1 MSLNTSLHQ
10 ERAAAVRRLVDE
22 TRAIEKTGVTRASLD
37 KIGGL
42 LAALAARAELFPQ
55 AEFPMGAD
63 GGIYRLAEDP
73 DHRFALYASAGA
85 AGKKVPPHNH
95 TTWAII
101 AGVHGAERNVVYD
114 RLDNGAR
121 EDFVQL
127 REDAAREKI
136 LRRGDVIGYLPED
149 FHHIET
155 PAGSGDALHLHF
167 YGLSLE
173 HLPDRVSVDMA
184 TGKAKR
190 FMAKVRVLTPLLD
203 VAQVKATLKSG
214 EVFAFFD
221 VREEGEFSIQGHP
234 LFATPL
240 PLSRLEPRALA
251 LLPDPHTRIVLMDSG
266 ETEADPPWLGRA
278 NRAAARLSQLG
289 YTNVAVMKGG
299 LKAWREAGHEVFT
312 GVNVPSKAFGEVVE
326 HENDTPRIDAA
337 DLQKLVD
344 AKTDLVILDS
354 RPMPEFNNMSI
365 PGGIDCPGAELVY
378 RVKDF
383 APNPETLVVVNCAGR
398 TRSII
403 GAQSLINAGLPN
415 KVIAL
420 KNGTMGWHLA
430 GLTVAR
436 GETRSF
442 GPQGPEAAKF
452 AQAAAANIAKK
463 MNVKKID
470 KAGLDRLVTKGG
482 PLYRLDVRD
491 PAEYAKGHLKGF
503 RPAAGGQLVQATDQ
517 YAGARNATIVLHDN
531 DGVRATMTAH
541 WLLQMGWNDVHVLD
555 YTPPAGGLTTA
566 DEPRFPAGF
575 ALPKP
580 ATVAPADLQKSL
592 DQALVVDLDT
602 SLRYRDGHVPG
613 AWFAVRANLAR
624 ALPKALAEQKGST
637 RIVLVSPDGEIA
649 ALAAAEA
656 AEAAGGLPVV
666 VLAGGMQ
673 AWRDAKL
680 PVETGHTRMADPPT
694 DVWYRP
700 YDFKDNVEAA
710 MRQYLDWEVDL
721 VPQVVRDGDAT
732 FTVLK
737 TGAGSGA
744 GPGSGHSH

>member
-1 MSLNTSLHQ
+1 MNQHQ
-10 ERAAAVRRLVDE
+10 ERTAAIRHLIDEARR
-22 TRAIEKTGVTRASLD
+22 IEQNGVNHATLE

-42 LAALAARAELFPQ
+42 LAALASRAELFPQ
-55 AEFPMGAD
+55 DEFPLGAD
-63 GGIYRLAEDP
+63 GGIYRLSEDP
-73 DHRFALYASAGA
+73 DHRFALYASAGG

-101 AGVHGAERNVVYD
+101 AGVHGAERNVVYE
-114 RLDNGAR
+114 RLDNGAQAG
-121 EDFVQL
+121 VVKL
-127 REDAAREKI
+127 REAPAKEKT
-136 LRRGDVIGYLPED
+136 LRRGDVICYLPDD

-173 HLPDRVSVDMA
+173 HLPDRLSVDMA
-184 TGKAKR
+184 TAAAKR
-190 FMAKVRVLTPLLD
+190 FMAKAKILTPLLS
-203 VAQVKATLKSG
+203 VEQVKALLKSD

-221 VREEGEFSIQGHP
+221 VREEGEFSTQGHP

-251 LLPDPHTRIVLMDSG
+251 LLPDPQTRIVLMDSG
-266 ETEADPPWLGRA
+266 EEGHDPQWGGRA
-278 NRAAARLSQLG
+278 NRAAAKLSQLG
-289 YTNVAVMKGG
+289 YTDLAIMKGG
-299 LKAWREAGHEVFT
+299 LKAWREAGCEVFT

-354 RPMPEFNNMSI
+354 RPLPEFNNMSI

-378 RVKDF
+378 RVKDLV
-383 APNPETLVVVNCAGR
+383 PNPETLVVVNCAGR

-430 GLTVAR
+430 GLKVAR

-452 AQAAAANIAKK
+452 AQAAAANIAARMK
-463 MNVKKID
+463 VKKID
-470 KAGLDRLVTKGG
+470 KAGLAKLEAKGG

-491 PAEYAKGHLKGF
+491 PAEYAQGHLKGF
-503 RPAAGGQLVQATDQ
+503 RHAAGGQLVQATDQ
-517 YAGARNATIVLHDN
+517 YVGARHATIVLHDN

-541 WLLQMGWNDVHVLD
+541 WLMQMDWNDVHVLD
-555 YTPPAGGLTTA
+555 HKPVSSELTTEA
-566 DEPRFPAGF
+566 EPRFPRGF
-575 ALPKP
+575 ALPTP
-580 ATVAPADLQKSL
+580 ATVAPAELSKSL
-592 DQALVVDLDT
+592 EHALVIDLDT

-613 AWFAVRANLAR
+613 AWFAVRAGLTKTIREMLAQ
-624 ALPKALAEQKGST
+624 QKGVT

-656 AEAAGGLPVV
+656 EAAGGGLPVAI
-666 VLAGGMQ
+666 LAGGMKG
-673 AWRDAKL
+673 WRDAKL
-680 PVETGHTRMADPPT
+680 AIETGHTRMADPPT

-700 YDFKDNVEAA
+700 YDFKENIEAA

-721 VPQVVRDGDAT
+721 VPQVARDGDAR
-732 FTVLK
+732 FSVLK
-737 TGAGSGA
+737 SGTG
-744 GPGSGHSH
+744 H

>member
-1 MSLNTSLHQ
+1 MSLYQ
-10 ERAAAVRRLVDE
+10 ERAAAVRQLVDQ
-22 TRAIEKTGVTRASLD
+22 TREIEKAGVSPATLE

-42 LAALAARAELFPQ
+42 LAALAGRAELFPQ
-55 AEFPMGAD
+55 EEFPLGAD

-73 DHRFALYASAGA
+73 DHRFALYASAGGP
-85 AGKKVPPHNH
+85 GKKVPPHNH

-114 RLDNGAR
+114 RLDNGSR
-121 EDFVQL
+121 GDFVQL
-127 REDAAREKI
+127 SEAPAREKT
-136 LRRGDVIGYLPED
+136 LRPGDVISYLPDD

-155 PAGSGDALHLHF
+155 PAGSGNALHLHF

-184 TGKAKR
+184 TGQARR
-190 FMAKVRVLTPLLD
+190 FMARAKILTPLLD
-203 VAQVKATLKSG
+203 VKQVKAMLKSG

-221 VREEGEFSIQGHP
+221 VREEGEFSTQGHP

-266 ETEADPPWLGRA
+266 DEAQDPQWAGRA

-289 YTNVAVMKGG
+289 YTDIAVVKGG
-299 LKAWREAGHEVFT
+299 LKAWREAGYEVFT

-337 DLQKLVD
+337 DLQKLLD

-378 RVKDF
+378 RVKDLV
-383 APNPETLVVVNCAGR
+383 ARPETLVVVNCAGR

-430 GLTVAR
+430 GLKVAR

-442 GPQGPEAAKF
+442 GPQGPEAARF
-452 AQAAAANIAKK
+452 AQAAAANIARK
-463 MNVKKID
+463 MNIKTVD
-470 KAGLDRLVTKGG
+470 TAGLARLEAKGG

-491 PAEYAKGHLKGF
+491 PAEYAQGHLKGF
-503 RPAAGGQLVQATDQ
+503 RHAAGGQLVQATDQ
-517 YAGARNATIVLHDN
+517 YVGARNATIVLHDN

-541 WLLQMGWNDVHVLD
+541 WLMQMGWNDVHVLRHK
-555 YTPPAGGLTTA
+555 PAAGELTTEA
-566 DEPRFPAGF
+566 EPRFPKGF
-575 ALPKP
+575 ALP
-580 ATVAPADLQKSL
+580 APPSVTPTELHQSL
-592 DQALVVDLDT
+592 DQTLVIDFDT

-613 AWFAVRANLAR
+613 AWFAVRAGLGRTLPEMLAKQ
-624 ALPKALAEQKGST
+624 KAT

-649 ALAAAEA
+649 ALAANE
-656 AEAAGGLPVV
+656 AEAAGSLPVAI
-666 VLAGGMQ
+666 LAGGMK
-673 AWRDAKL
+673 AWRDAEL
-680 PVETGHTRMADPPT
+680 AVETGHTRMADPPT

-710 MRQYLDWEVDL
+710 MRQYLEWEVDL
-721 VPQVVRDGDAT
+721 VPQVARDGDAA
-732 FTVLK
+732 FKVLK
-737 TGAGSGA
+737 A
-744 GPGSGHSH
+744 

>member
-1 MSLNTSLHQ
+1 MNQHQ
-10 ERAAAVRRLVDE
+10 ERTAAIRHLVDE
-22 TRAIEKTGVTRASLD
+22 ARHIEQNGVNYTTLE

-42 LAALAARAELFPQ
+42 LASLASRADLFPQ
-55 AEFPMGAD
+55 DEFPLGAD
-63 GGIYRLAEDP
+63 GGIYRLSEDP
-73 DHRFALYASAGA
+73 DHRFALYASAGGS
-85 AGKKVPPHNH
+85 GKKVPPHNH

-101 AGVHGAERNVVYD
+101 AGVHGAERNVVYE
-114 RLDNGAR
+114 RLDNGAQ
-121 EDFVQL
+121 EGVVQL
-127 REDAAREKI
+127 REAPAKEKT
-136 LRRGDVIGYLPED
+136 LRRGDVICYLPDD

-184 TGKAKR
+184 TAAAKR
-190 FMAKVRVLTPLLD
+190 FMAKAKILTPLLS
-203 VAQVKATLKSG
+203 VQQVKALLKSG

-221 VREEGEFSIQGHP
+221 VREEGEFSTRGHP

-251 LLPDPHTRIVLMDSG
+251 LLPDPHTRIVLMDGG
-266 ETEADPPWLGRA
+266 EDEHDPQWSGRA
-278 NRAAARLSQLG
+278 NRAAAKLSELG
-289 YTNVAVMKGG
+289 YTDLAVMKGG
-299 LKAWREAGHEVFT
+299 LKAWREAGCEVFT

-378 RVKDF
+378 RVKDLV
-383 APNPETLVVVNCAGR
+383 PNPETLVVVNCAGR

-430 GLTVAR
+430 GLKVAR
-436 GETRSF
+436 GETKSF
-442 GPQGPEAAKF
+442 GPQGAEAAKF
-452 AQAAAANIAKK
+452 AQAAAANIAARMK
-463 MNVKKID
+463 VKKID
-470 KAGLDRLVTKGG
+470 KAGLAKLEAKGG

-491 PAEYAKGHLKGF
+491 PAEYAQGHLKGF
-503 RPAAGGQLVQATDQ
+503 RHAAGGQLVQATDQ
-517 YAGARNATIVLHDN
+517 YVGARHATIVLHDN

-541 WLLQMGWNDVHVLD
+541 WLMQMDWNDVHVLD
-555 YTPPAGGLTTA
+555 HKPMSSELTTEA
-566 DEPRFPAGF
+566 EPRFPKGF
-575 ALPKP
+575 SPPAA
-580 ATVAPADLQKSL
+580 ATVAASELSKSL
-592 DQALVVDLDT
+592 EHALVIDLDT

-613 AWFAVRANLAR
+613 AWFAVRARLGKTIPEMLA
-624 ALPKALAEQKGST
+624 KQKGVT

-649 ALAAAEA
+649 ALAVAEA
-656 AEAAGGLPVV
+656 EAAAGGLPVA
-666 VLAGGMQ
+666 VLAGGMKG
-673 AWRDAKL
+673 WRDAKL
-680 PVETGHTRMADPPT
+680 AVESGHTRMADPPT

-700 YDFKDNVEAA
+700 YDFKENIEAA

-721 VPQVVRDGDAT
+721 VPQVARDRDAR
-732 FTVLK
+732 FSVLK
-737 TGAGSGA
+737 SGK
-744 GPGSGHSH
+744 GH